1 MLRRRVPDIYEGW
14 IVVGA
19 SAFTVLLVASSFFFG
34 FGTIFN
40 EVVAEFGWSVG
51 ATSLAF
57 SLRTLLGGA
66 VSPFIGA
73 LVDWRGPRPVLLTGI
88 VVTGAGVLA
97 MSFIQGLWQFYAA
110 MLVVAVGTAAA
121 GGTASLAAIATWFR
135 DRRARAMSLMTL
147 GGGMGGVV
155 VFGIATLVDAF
166 GWRWALRA
174 LALAMLT
181 LGFAAGT
188 RIRSRPPDHAQPLDG
203 IRPRD
208 WRAGDPPAA
217 HHEWGV
223 PVREAVLTRTFIL
236 LTLALTLN
244 NFGTTAFVVHQVPY
258 LERALGVR
266 KEVAGATVAVF
277 TLTSIVGR
285 LGFGFLADRYPKR
298 LIMAASISLVAIGL
312 PLLALATTLWQA
324 IAAIMVVAPGF
335 GGTIPVRPAIVADYF
350 GTKTFGTINGVQAL
364 MTTIGGAIGPWVVG
378 VIVDR
383 TGGYDLGWWL
393 SAGIV
398 ALAIPPLLLATAP
411 DALIARYR
419 PGGAPRVEV
428 TPGVRP

>member
-1 MLRRRVPDIYEGW
+1 MLRRLDIYEGW

-40 EVVAEFGWSVG
+40 AVIAEFGWSAA

-73 LVDWRGPRPVLLTGI
+73 LVDRRGPRLVILTG
-88 VVTGAGVLA
+88 VVITGAGVMG

-110 MLVVAVGTAAA
+110 MLVVAVGSAAA
-121 GGTASLAAIATWFR
+121 GGAASLAAIATWFR
-135 DRRARAMSLMTL
+135 DRRARAMSFMTL

-155 VFGIATLVDAF
+155 VIGIAALVDAF

-181 LGFAAGT
+181 IGFAAGT
-188 RIRSRPPDHAQPLDG
+188 RVRSRPRGHPQPLDG
-203 IRPRD
+203 RRRD
-208 WRAGDPPAA
+208 WRAGGDDVES
-217 HHEWGV
+217 HDWGV
-223 PVREAVLTRTFIL
+223 PAWQVVRSPAFVL

-244 NFGTTAFVVHQVPY
+244 NFGTTALVVHQVPY
-258 LERALGVR
+258 LERALRVPDA
-266 KEVAGATVAVF
+266 VAGATVAVF

-285 LGFGFLADRYPKR
+285 LGFGLLADRYPKR
-298 LIMAASISLVAIGL
+298 LVMAASIALVAIGL
-312 PLLALATTLWQA
+312 PLLALAQTLWQA
-324 IAAIMVVAPGF
+324 VLAIMVVAPGF
-335 GGTIPVRPAIVADYF
+335 GGAIPVRPALVADYF
-350 GTKTFGTINGVQAL
+350 GTKTFGTVNGIQAL
-364 MTTIGGAIGPWVVG
+364 MTTVGGAVGPWVVG

-383 TGGYDLGWWL
+383 TGGYDPGWWL
-393 SAGIV
+393 CAVVV
-398 ALAIPPLLLATAP
+398 ALAIPPLILAAPP
-411 DALIARYR
+411 DALTARFR
-419 PGGAPRVEV
+419 PPEAPPVEV
-428 TPGVRP
+428 TPIVRP